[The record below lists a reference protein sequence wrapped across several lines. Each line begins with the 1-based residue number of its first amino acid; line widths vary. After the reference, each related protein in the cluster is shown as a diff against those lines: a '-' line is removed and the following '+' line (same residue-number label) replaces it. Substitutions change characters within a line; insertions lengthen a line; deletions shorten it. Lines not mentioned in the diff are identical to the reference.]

1 METVHGVA
9 ILQVDKDLG
18 VTELILSHVGLSPV
32 TLTSDYYE
40 YLDIVEN
47 EFSAYLRDDDSTKID
62 KALEAAAH
70 SSRPSILLA
79 RLYVRDYMVKKIL
92 LVSLRRGL
100 ISKVTRRLAGN
111 GWKTLM
117 LFEAHRIPSKMRHF
131 R

>member
-1 METVHGVA
+1 METVRGVA

-18 VTELILSHVGLSPV
+18 VTELILSHVGLNPV

-47 EFSAYLRDDDSTKID
+47 EFSAYLRDDDLTKID
-62 KALEAAAH
+62 KALEATVP
-70 SSRPSILLA
+70 SSKPSILLA
-79 RLYVRDYMVKKIL
+79 RLYVRDYMVRKIL

-100 ISKVTRRLAGN
+100 ISKMTRRLASN

-117 LFEAHRIPSKMRHF
+117 LFEAYRIPSKMRHL

>member
-1 METVHGVA
+1 METVRGVA

-47 EFSAYLRDDDSTKID
+47 EFSAYLRDDDFTKMD
-62 KALEAAAH
+62 KALEAAAPN
-70 SSRPSILLA
+70 SKPSILLA

-92 LVSLRRGL
+92 LVSLRMGL
-100 ISKVTRRLAGN
+100 ISKISRRLASN
-111 GWKTLM
+111 GWKTSM
-117 LFEAHRIPSKMRHF
+117 LFEAHRIPSKMRHL